1 MWCMRSSIRE
11 FALIDADTFDPSE
24 SQLVQPSRLGRNA
37 PEELGTDSVVRSPA
51 REVVRRFMRHKL
63 AMTGLVVFLIIALMA
78 IFAPLV
84 TQYDP
89 NQIDLRA
96 RGQSPS
102 MEHWFGTD
110 RTGRDIYTRTVYAGR
125 VSLLVGLLAVLISVV
140 IAIVLGACAG
150 FFGGKTDMVIMRFT
164 DVMMTFPP
172 VVIFVAVAAAA
183 GPGLVNTIL
192 VIGLLFWMIPCRL
205 VRAKVLSVRE
215 TEYITAARSI
225 GAPTRRIVGLHA
237 IPNVLDVIIVYITL
251 GIAQAILLE
260 AGLSFLGV
268 GIQPPTSSWGNML
281 NVARNINTLEAQPW
295 LWIPPGVAIVVT
307 VLAVNLIGDGLRDA
321 LDPRTRT

>member
-1 MWCMRSSIRE
+1 M
-11 FALIDADTFDPSE
+11 
-24 SQLVQPSRLGRNA
+24 VQPSLPLDNATDALG
-37 PEELGTDSVVRSPA
+37 PQGVVRSPT
-51 REVVRRFMRHKL
+51 REVIRRFMRHKL
-63 AMTGLVVFLIIALMA
+63 AMTGLIVFLIITLMA
-78 IFAPLV
+78 IFAPVV
-84 TQYDP
+84 TQYEP

-96 RGQSPS
+96 RSQPPS
-102 MEHWFGTD
+102 LDHWLGTD

-125 VSLLVGLLAVLISVV
+125 ISLLVGVLAVLISVV
-140 IAIVLGACAG
+140 IAVVLGACAG
-150 FFGGKTDMVIMRFT
+150 FFGGKTDMIIMRFT

-172 VVIFVAVAAAA
+172 VVIFIAVATAA
-183 GPGLVNTIL
+183 GPGLRNTIL

-205 VRAKVLSVRE
+205 VRAKILSVRE

-225 GAPTRRIVGLHA
+225 GVPARRIVAVHA

-281 NVARNINTLEAQPW
+281 NVARNINTLESEPW
-295 LWIPPGVAIVVT
+295 LWIPPGIAIVLT

-321 LDPRTRT
+321 LDPRART

>member
-1 MWCMRSSIRE
+1 
-11 FALIDADTFDPSE
+11 
-24 SQLVQPSRLGRNA
+24 
-37 PEELGTDSVVRSPA
+37 
-51 REVVRRFMRHKL
+51 MRHRL
-63 AMTGLVVFLIIALMA
+63 AMTGLIVFLVITLMA
-78 IFAPLV
+78 VFAPVV

-96 RGQSPS
+96 RNQGPS
-102 MEHWFGTD
+102 MEHWLGTD

-125 VSLLVGLLAVLISVV
+125 ISLLVGVLAVAISVV
-140 IAIVLGACAG
+140 IALVLGACAG
-150 FFGGKTDMVIMRFT
+150 FFGGLTDSVIMRFT

-183 GPGLVNTIL
+183 GPGLRNTIL

-205 VRAKVLSVRE
+205 VRAKILSVRE
-215 TEYITAARSI
+215 TEYITAARAI
-225 GAPTRRIVGLHA
+225 GVPTARIVRLHA
-237 IPNVLDVIIVYITL
+237 IPNVLDVIIVYATL
-251 GIAQAILLE
+251 GIANAILLE

-281 NVARNINTLEAQPW
+281 NVARNINTLESEPW
-295 LWIPPGVAIVVT
+295 LWIPPGIAIVLT

-321 LDPRTRT
+321 LDPRSRL

>member
-1 MWCMRSSIRE
+1 MRSSIRE
-11 FALIDADTFDPSE
+11 FALIDQAFEPNESE
-24 SQLVQPSRLGRNA
+24 LLGS
-37 PEELGTDSVVRSPA
+37 PTDSGDVPDTLGPKDVVRSPT
-51 REVVRRFMRHKL
+51 REVIRRFMRHRL
-63 AMTGLVVFLIIALMA
+63 AMTGLIVFLVITLMA
-78 IFAPLV
+78 VFAPVV

-96 RGQSPS
+96 RNQGPS
-102 MEHWFGTD
+102 MEHWLGTD

-125 VSLLVGLLAVLISVV
+125 ISLLVGVLAVAISVV
-140 IAIVLGACAG
+140 IALVLGACAG
-150 FFGGKTDMVIMRFT
+150 FFGGLIDSIIMRFT

-183 GPGLVNTIL
+183 GPGLRNTIL

-205 VRAKVLSVRE
+205 VRAKILSVRE
-215 TEYITAARSI
+215 TEYITAARAI
-225 GAPTRRIVGLHA
+225 GVPTGRIVRLHA
-237 IPNVLDVIIVYITL
+237 IPNVLDVIIVYATL
-251 GIAQAILLE
+251 GIANAILLE

-281 NVARNINTLEAQPW
+281 NVARNINTLESEPW
-295 LWIPPGVAIVVT
+295 LWIPPGIAIVLT

-321 LDPRTRT
+321 LDPRSRL

>member
-1 MWCMRSSIRE
+1 MSRMRLSTRE
-11 FALIDADTFDPSE
+11 FALIDQVSDPNE
-24 SQLVQPSRLGRNA
+24 SQMVQPSLFAENATDALG
-37 PEELGTDSVVRSPA
+37 PQGVVRSPT
-51 REVVRRFMRHKL
+51 REVIRRFMRHKL
-63 AMTGLVVFLIIALMA
+63 AMTGLIVFLIITLMA
-78 IFAPLV
+78 VFAPVV
-84 TQYDP
+84 TQYEP

-96 RGQSPS
+96 RSQPPS
-102 MEHWFGTD
+102 LDHWLGTD
-110 RTGRDIYTRTVYAGR
+110 RTGRDMYTRTVYAGR
-125 VSLLVGLLAVLISVV
+125 ISLLVGVLAVLISVV

-150 FFGGKTDMVIMRFT
+150 FFGGKTDMIIMRFT

-172 VVIFVAVAAAA
+172 VVIFVAVASAA
-183 GPGLVNTIL
+183 GPGLRNTIL

-205 VRAKVLSVRE
+205 VRAKILSVRE

-225 GAPTRRIVGLHA
+225 GVPASRIVRVHA

-281 NVARNINTLEAQPW
+281 NVARNINTLESEPW
-295 LWIPPGVAIVVT
+295 LWIPPGIAIVLT
-307 VLAVNLIGDGLRDA
+307 VLAVNLVGDGLRDA
-321 LDPRTRT
+321 LDPRSRG

>member
-1 MWCMRSSIRE
+1 MPSSTRE
-11 FALIDADTFDPSE
+11 FALIDQVADPNE
-24 SQLVQPSRLGRNA
+24 SQMVQPSLPLENVTDTLG
-37 PEELGTDSVVRSPA
+37 PQGVVHSPA
-51 REVVRRFMRHKL
+51 REVIRKFMRHRL
-63 AMTGLVVFLIIALMA
+63 AMTGLIVFLIITLMA
-78 IFAPLV
+78 VFAPVV

-96 RGQSPS
+96 RSQPPS
-102 MEHWFGTD
+102 LDHWFGTD

-125 VSLLVGLLAVLISVV
+125 ISLLVGVLAVLISVV

-150 FFGGKTDMVIMRFT
+150 FFGGKTDMIIMRFT

-172 VVIFVAVAAAA
+172 VVIFVAVATAA
-183 GPGLVNTIL
+183 GPGLRNTIL

-205 VRAKVLSVRE
+205 VRAKILSVRE

-225 GAPTRRIVGLHA
+225 GVPTRRIVAVHA

-281 NVARNINTLEAQPW
+281 NVARNINTLESEPW
-295 LWIPPGVAIVVT
+295 LWIPPGVAIVLT

-321 LDPRTRT
+321 LDPRARA

>member
-1 MWCMRSSIRE
+1 
-11 FALIDADTFDPSE
+11 
-24 SQLVQPSRLGRNA
+24 
-37 PEELGTDSVVRSPA
+37 
-51 REVVRRFMRHKL
+51 
-63 AMTGLVVFLIIALMA
+63 MTGLIIFLIIAGMA
-78 IFAPLV
+78 LCAPLV
-84 TQYDP
+84 TQYPP

-96 RGQSPS
+96 RSQPPS
-102 MEHWFGTD
+102 WEHWFGTD

-125 VSLLVGLLAVLISVV
+125 VSLLVGILAVAISVV
-140 IAIVLGACAG
+140 IAIVFGSIAG
-150 FFGGKTDMVIMRFT
+150 FFGGKADMVIMRFT

-205 VRAKVLSVRE
+205 VRAKILSVRE
-215 TEYITAARSI
+215 TEYITAARAI
-225 GAPTRRIVGLHA
+225 GAPTRRIVSLHA

-281 NVARNINTLEAQPW
+281 NVARNINTLESEPW
-295 LWIPPGVAIVVT
+295 LWIPPGIAIVLT
-307 VLAVNLIGDGLRDA
+307 VLAVNLVGDGLRDA
-321 LDPRTRT
+321 FDPRTKK

>member
-1 MWCMRSSIRE
+1 MPWSTRG
-11 FALIDADTFDPSE
+11 FALIDQVSDPNE
-24 SQLVQPSRLGRNA
+24 SQMAQPSFTAENAADVLG
-37 PEELGTDSVVRSPA
+37 PQGVVRSPA

-63 AMTGLVVFLIIALMA
+63 AMTGLAVFLIITLMA
-78 IFAPLV
+78 IFAPVV
-84 TQYDP
+84 TQYEP

-96 RGQSPS
+96 RSQPPS
-102 MEHWFGTD
+102 LDHWLGTD

-125 VSLLVGLLAVLISVV
+125 ISLLVGVLAVLISVV
-140 IAIVLGACAG
+140 IAVVLGACAG
-150 FFGGKTDMVIMRFT
+150 FFGGKTDMIIMRFT

-172 VVIFVAVAAAA
+172 VVIFIAVATAA
-183 GPGLVNTIL
+183 GPGLRNTIL

-205 VRAKVLSVRE
+205 VRAKILSVRE

-225 GAPTRRIVGLHA
+225 GVPARRIVAVHA

-281 NVARNINTLEAQPW
+281 NVARNINTLETEPW
-295 LWIPPGVAIVVT
+295 LWIPPGIAIVLT

-321 LDPRTRT
+321 LDPRARA

>member
-1 MWCMRSSIRE
+1 
-11 FALIDADTFDPSE
+11 
-24 SQLVQPSRLGRNA
+24 
-37 PEELGTDSVVRSPA
+37 
-51 REVVRRFMRHKL
+51 MRHKL
-63 AMTGLVVFLIIALMA
+63 AMTGLIIFTIITLMA
-78 IFAPLV
+78 IFAPVV

-89 NQIDLRA
+89 NQVDLRA
-96 RGQSPS
+96 RSQTPS
-102 MEHWFGTD
+102 MDHWFGTD

-125 VSLLVGLLAVLISVV
+125 VSLLVGVLAVLISVV

-150 FFGGKTDMVIMRFT
+150 FFGGKTDMFIMRFT

-172 VVIFVAVAAAA
+172 VVIFVAVATAA
-183 GPGLVNTIL
+183 GPGLRNTIL

-205 VRAKVLSVRE
+205 VRAKILSVRE

-225 GAPTRRIVGLHA
+225 GVPTRRIVAFHA

-251 GIAQAILLE
+251 GIASAILLE

-281 NVARNINTLEAQPW
+281 NVARNINTLETEPW
-295 LWIPPGVAIVVT
+295 LWIPPGVAIVLT

-321 LDPRTRT
+321 LDPRSRM

>member
-1 MWCMRSSIRE
+1 MPSSTRE
-11 FALIDADTFDPSE
+11 FALIDQVSDPNE
-24 SQLVQPSRLGRNA
+24 SQMVQPSLPLENAADALGA
-37 PEELGTDSVVRSPA
+37 QGVVRSPT
-51 REVVRRFMRHKL
+51 REVIRRFMRHKL
-63 AMTGLVVFLIIALMA
+63 AMTGLIVFLIITLMA
-78 IFAPLV
+78 VFAPVV
-84 TQYDP
+84 TQYEP

-96 RGQSPS
+96 RSQPPS
-102 MEHWFGTD
+102 LDHWLGTD

-125 VSLLVGLLAVLISVV
+125 ISLLVGVLAVLISVV
-140 IAIVLGACAG
+140 IAVVLGACAG
-150 FFGGKTDMVIMRFT
+150 FFGGKTDMIIMRFT

-172 VVIFVAVAAAA
+172 VVIFIAVATAA
-183 GPGLVNTIL
+183 GPGLRNTIL

-205 VRAKVLSVRE
+205 VRAKILSVRE

-225 GAPTRRIVGLHA
+225 GVPARRIVAVHA

-281 NVARNINTLEAQPW
+281 NVARNINTLESEPW
-295 LWIPPGVAIVVT
+295 LWIPPGVAIVLT

-321 LDPRTRT
+321 LDPRART

>member
-1 MWCMRSSIRE
+1 M
-11 FALIDADTFDPSE
+11 IDLTTDPNE
-24 SQLVQPSRLGRNA
+24 SQMVQPALTRSDDLDALG
-37 PEELGTDSVVRSPA
+37 PEGVVRSPA

-63 AMTGLVVFLIIALMA
+63 AMTGLIVFLIIALMA

-89 NQIDLRA
+89 NQIELRA
-96 RGQSPS
+96 RSQPPS
-102 MEHWFGTD
+102 FDHWLGTD

-125 VSLLVGLLAVLISVV
+125 ISLLVGVLAVLISVV
-140 IAIVLGACAG
+140 IAMVLGASAG
-150 FFGGKTDMVIMRFT
+150 FFGGKTDMFIMRFT

-183 GPGLVNTIL
+183 GPGLRNTIL

-205 VRAKVLSVRE
+205 VRAKILSVRE

-225 GAPTRRIVGLHA
+225 GVPARRIVAVHA

-251 GIAQAILLE
+251 GIASAILLE

-281 NVARNINTLEAQPW
+281 NVARNINTMESEPW
-295 LWIPPGVAIVVT
+295 LWIPPGVAIILT

-321 LDPRTRT
+321 LDPRTKS

>member
-1 MWCMRSSIRE
+1 M
-11 FALIDADTFDPSE
+11 IDLTTDPNE
-24 SQLVQPSRLGRNA
+24 SQMIQPALTRSDDQDALG
-37 PEELGTDSVVRSPA
+37 PEGVVRSPA
-51 REVVRRFMRHKL
+51 REVIRRFMRHKL
-63 AMTGLVVFLIIALMA
+63 AMTGLIVFLIIALMA

-89 NQIDLRA
+89 NQIELRA
-96 RGQSPS
+96 RSQPPS
-102 MEHWFGTD
+102 FDHWLGTD
-110 RTGRDIYTRTVYAGR
+110 RTGRDIYTRTVFAGR
-125 VSLLVGLLAVLISVV
+125 ISLLVGVLAVLISVV
-140 IAIVLGACAG
+140 IAIVLGSSAG
-150 FFGGKTDMVIMRFT
+150 FFGGKTDMFIMRFT

-183 GPGLVNTIL
+183 GPGLRNTIL

-205 VRAKVLSVRE
+205 VRAKILSVRE

-225 GAPTRRIVGLHA
+225 GVPARRIVAVHA

-251 GIAQAILLE
+251 GIASAILLE

-281 NVARNINTLEAQPW
+281 NVARNINTMESEPW
-295 LWIPPGVAIVVT
+295 LWIPPGVAIILT

-321 LDPRTRT
+321 LDPRTKS

>member
-1 MWCMRSSIRE
+1 M
-11 FALIDADTFDPSE
+11 IDQAFEPNESE
-24 SQLVQPSRLGRNA
+24 LLGSPTATGDA
-37 PEELGTDSVVRSPA
+37 PDKLGPKDVVRSPS

-63 AMTGLVVFLIIALMA
+63 AMTGLIVFLVITLMA
-78 IFAPLV
+78 IFAPVV

-96 RGQSPS
+96 RSQPPS
-102 MEHWFGTD
+102 LDHWLGTD

-125 VSLLVGLLAVLISVV
+125 ISLLVGVLAVAISVA
-140 IAIVLGACAG
+140 IALVLGSCAG
-150 FFGGKTDMVIMRFT
+150 FFGGLTDSIIMRFT

-183 GPGLVNTIL
+183 GPGLRNTIL
-192 VIGLLFWMIPCRL
+192 VIGLLFWMVPCRL
-205 VRAKVLSVRE
+205 VRAKILSVRE
-215 TEYITAARSI
+215 TEYITAARAI
-225 GAPTRRIVGLHA
+225 GVPTGRIVRVHA
-237 IPNVLDVIIVYITL
+237 IPNVLDVIIVYATL
-251 GIAQAILLE
+251 GIANAILLE

-281 NVARNINTLEAQPW
+281 NVARNINTLESEPW
-295 LWIPPGVAIVVT
+295 LWIPPGIAIVLT

-321 LDPRTRT
+321 LDPRTRI

>member
-1 MWCMRSSIRE
+1 
-11 FALIDADTFDPSE
+11 LIDQVSDPNE
-24 SQLVQPSRLGRNA
+24 SQMVQPGLPAAGAADVLG
-37 PEELGTDSVVRSPA
+37 PQGVVRSPA

-63 AMTGLVVFLIIALMA
+63 AMSGLIVFLIITLMA
-78 IFAPLV
+78 VFAPVV
-84 TQYDP
+84 TQYEP

-96 RGQSPS
+96 RSQPPS
-102 MEHWFGTD
+102 LDHWLGTD

-125 VSLLVGLLAVLISVV
+125 ISLLVGVLAVLISVV
-140 IAIVLGACAG
+140 IAVVLGACAG
-150 FFGGKTDMVIMRFT
+150 FFGGKTDMIIMRFT

-172 VVIFVAVAAAA
+172 VVIFIAVATAA
-183 GPGLVNTIL
+183 GPGLRNTIL

-205 VRAKVLSVRE
+205 VRAKILSVRE

-225 GAPTRRIVGLHA
+225 GVPARRIVAVHA

-281 NVARNINTLEAQPW
+281 NVARNINTLETEPW
-295 LWIPPGVAIVVT
+295 LWIPPGVAIVLT

-321 LDPRTRT
+321 LDPRART

>member
-1 MWCMRSSIRE
+1 MQP
-11 FALIDADTFDPSE
+11 DPLTVDE
-24 SQLVQPSRLGRNA
+24 PDRLG
-37 PEELGTDSVVRSPA
+37 PEGVVRSPR

-63 AMTGLVVFLIIALMA
+63 AMTGLIVFLIITLMA

-96 RGQSPS
+96 RSQPPS
-102 MEHWFGTD
+102 LDHWLGTD

-125 VSLLVGLLAVLISVV
+125 ISLLVGVLAVAISVA
-140 IAIVLGACAG
+140 IAIVFGACAG
-150 FFGGKTDMVIMRFT
+150 FFGGKTDMIIMRFT

-183 GPGLVNTIL
+183 GPGLRNTIL
-192 VIGLLFWMIPCRL
+192 VIGLLYWMIPCRL
-205 VRAKVLSVRE
+205 VRAKILSVRE
-215 TEYITAARSI
+215 TEYITAARAI
-225 GAPTRRIVGLHA
+225 GVPSSRIVRVHA
-237 IPNVLDVIIVYITL
+237 VPNVFDVIIVYATL
-251 GIAQAILLE
+251 GIATAILLE

-281 NVARNINTLEAQPW
+281 NVARNISVLESEPW
-295 LWIPPGVAIVVT
+295 LWK
-307 VLAVNLIGDGLRDA
+307 IGRA
-321 LDPRTRT
+321 HV

>member
-1 MWCMRSSIRE
+1 MPSSTRE
-11 FALIDADTFDPSE
+11 FALIDQAADPNE
-24 SQLVQPSRLGRNA
+24 SQMVQPSLPLENVTDTLG
-37 PEELGTDSVVRSPA
+37 PQGVVRSPA
-51 REVVRRFMRHKL
+51 REVIRKFMRHRL
-63 AMTGLVVFLIIALMA
+63 AMTGLIVFLIITLMA
-78 IFAPLV
+78 VFAPVV

-96 RGQSPS
+96 RSQPPS
-102 MEHWFGTD
+102 LDHWFGTD

-125 VSLLVGLLAVLISVV
+125 ISLLVGVLAVLISVV

-150 FFGGKTDMVIMRFT
+150 FFGGKTDMIIMRFT

-172 VVIFVAVAAAA
+172 VVIFVAVATAA
-183 GPGLVNTIL
+183 GPGLRNTIL
-192 VIGLLFWMIPCRL
+192 VIGLLFWMIHCRL
-205 VRAKVLSVRE
+205 VRAKILSVRE

-225 GAPTRRIVGLHA
+225 GVPTRRIVAVHA

-281 NVARNINTLEAQPW
+281 NVARNINTLESEPW
-295 LWIPPGVAIVVT
+295 LWIPPGVAIVLT

-321 LDPRTRT
+321 LDPRARA